1 MLNQRIADFK
11 GLVVANHSD
20 ITSAADRAWQLVNS
34 TGEVP
39 RLRDFLKGQDK
50 GIHHLNKELPKLF
63 ANDGFELKFAAILV
77 HKKPI
82 VRPLKDFKKG
92 KLASGIAPNPE
103 LGDLNTVFLFLD
115 NAKNVRA
122 ARSILSQAK
131 TVRASNTKAI
141 SDSHQKYLYDK
152 AEGFQYVNGQYK
164 DANRSLPLVSQRRR
178 GMHYLFVSETP
189 VSYSP
194 VPSGSPAFA
203 PWSLSLYQILLDAE
217 GVILAAGQAKGSG
230 WSKINED
237 LINIFRND
245 ATLKA
250 NNLAA
255 LASWF
260 NNFEDPNHWFAD
272 AGEDLVGV
280 NTLLIIVRDKK
291 LKPIELASPEGK
303 IIRER

>member
-11 GLVVANHSD
+11 GLVAANHSA
-20 ITSAADRAWQLVNS
+20 ITSAADIAWNLVTS
-34 TGEVP
+34 TGEVK
-39 RLRDFLKGQDK
+39 RVTDFLTCADM

-63 ANDGFELKFAAILV
+63 SNNGFELKFAAILV

-82 VRPLKDFKKG
+82 VRPLRDFEKATVVPG
-92 KLASGIAPNPE
+92 VTPNPE
-103 LGDLNTVFLFLD
+103 LGDLNTIFLFLD
-115 NAKNVRA
+115 GEKNVRS

-131 TVRASNTKAI
+131 LKRASDEEAI
-141 SDSHQKYLYDK
+141 SQNHQKYLYDK

-164 DANRSLPLVSQRRR
+164 DANRRLPLASQRRR
-178 GMHYLFVSETP
+178 GLHYLFVSETP

-194 VPSGSPAFA
+194 VPSDAPAFA
-203 PWSLSLYQILLDAE
+203 PWSQSLYQILLDAE
-217 GVILAAGQAKGSG
+217 GVILAAGRARGSG

-237 LINIFRND
+237 LVHVFKND
-245 ATLKA
+245 AKLKA

-260 NNFEDPNHWFAD
+260 NNFGDPDHWFAD
-272 AGEDLVGV
+272 ASEELVGI

-291 LKPIELASPEGK
+291 LKPAEPTPARKKTSP
-303 IIRER
+303 